1 MNRLLSII
9 ILCMLQVT
17 IGLAATFELKVT
29 MTPEGAASLN
39 TTGGTFEAGAKINL
53 RTDAHTGFLFK
64 GWYEGSTLLSANNR
78 FDYSMPSHD
87 ATVVARYEYDPT
99 VPDNP
104 SMPDTTSYFTLK
116 TQISPQG
123 AGTVNITEG
132 KYAAGTNVNLRA
144 YSNTGYIF
152 RKWQDINGASV
163 SEAGSFDFSM
173 PRHDVQFTAIYE
185 YDPVTPANP
194 DSMGVKYNVIV
205 EPKPTGGGTF
215 NNANFTLEA
224 GSSMH
229 LYAYTNTGY
238 VFLHWEDEDGHI
250 ISEEQNFY
258 YVVPNRDSRI
268 YGVYEFDPALP
279 TNPGRNYWN
288 KETGEVIVD
297 DFTTGQLG
305 RAVDEVIN
313 GSDRSLVTM
322 ITAVGVINNND
333 FGIANNYGHCTLVD
347 LSRTT
352 GMSAVPSYIYDYNT
366 SLTQIVLPACIER
379 LERRAFYQA
388 TSLTTIKCYAVTPP
402 SVESEALT
410 GIAADAVA
418 FVPASS
424 ISMYQEAEGWKNLT
438 LLPLAEDVSN
448 LKVCLPEGTDLKAY
462 ENMQLELVNTK
473 SGQRYRYLLTDRQS
487 YTFSGLIHHTS
498 YNVFLK
504 TNTGSILGEI
514 NDVKIETEDVTV
526 TFNKLLALYDAGVVI
541 QKPDGTN
548 VTDHTLCTWYDQDNN
563 RIGQGPI
570 MKSQV
575 DGSRLCCVVAL
586 DQVLGV
592 LYQQPK
598 EVMIE
603 INGRHK
609 QQSVSLETFN
619 IDSLEVLALDADS
632 RNALPFASLF
642 VKQTLN
648 DQYDV
653 SSLIKTDKNGVAKI
667 PFVKNQPGEVVLST
681 MNYVSQTRSLVD
693 WQKEWSLKPV
703 SGVTINLNL
712 SFTTSVESGKDPEV
726 QAEYEDY
733 RNVTYSIFD
742 KTAHKEILEYNL
754 QFPQIVLT
762 DPIEEGHELIVTA
775 KSLNNTFRP
784 AEGSGTID
792 SQKKANISIKL
803 VEFGGL
809 DASFT
814 STNAESVMGLLY
826 DQNGQLVQRCIFSGN
841 RLNLRKIPDGI
852 YHLVTIG
859 QCDIFNGISNLS
871 ELSAAGLI
879 AETDYLI
886 NQVQIISGQI
896 KTLDILDVPKIDES
910 KFYYTNENTYFSS
923 NKNKVTAGDYLT
935 LRSILEFKTIY
946 ADDICD
952 ISLFVDIPLN
962 SALVDNSIMVGS
974 NLSNYSL
981 EGNRVIIPID
991 DMGQQIRFCIIPT
1004 ESGRMTSSAYVQFTL
1019 DGRLIQQPIG
1029 SVIFDVSNLSINVP
1043 ETTINKTVTLGG
1055 QAIGNS
1061 IVSVYDNGS
1070 LIGQTKALPNGM
1082 WGGTFELKNPT
1093 AYTIHKIQVNA
1104 TMPNG
1109 LTILSETKKCIYDPN
1124 AIVVKSVTMY
1134 NTAHTAANLDLYEFK
1149 TVFDM
1154 LNPSKQSPTYWY
1166 WPNYPDFT
1174 FEIDFTNNDTVMI
1187 KDVHLHVLT
1196 SSGKI
1201 EELIPSYDEHL
1212 DRFVASAPF
1221 YSTSLPINVSVDYE
1235 YYADINN
1242 DFTEIQG
1249 QEIQNIYQYQEESA
1263 EYCSHNESFELES
1276 QLEDADVY
1284 KVIDNLTGDD
1294 YLYTFQKLNYNE
1306 VYAMM
1311 NAVQF
1316 HFAELDEGGYYA
1328 FYSKIEEDEINVYIV
1343 FTEEELAYLF
1353 KISSPE
1359 SGNLTH
1365 RAPQK
1370 SSFTPWKWS
1379 VKGMELYDQGIQ
1391 YVTYGSYFLEIPYI
1405 YSIFNLW
1412 DTYKYNVVKDI
1423 EKLQEILSY
1432 NCSDGNPALPEN
1444 ERVFLTKEISFI
1456 SSSIHEFDYTVET
1469 LYYDYLL
1476 AITSSLCYEYT
1487 VGKFID
1493 WISHGLTFGGKMFK
1507 ELKNSPNF
1515 AKVAT
1520 VYGTKGN
1527 TIMRKTWENEFKL
1540 MLEKTIDKTEKI
1552 SGPLEWKDFE
1562 KKGHRLEQFMDTW
1575 MNNIQ
1580 GKMKMVLKNIK
1591 NHARCQLPYNLDF
1604 LTGPN
1609 ACYVMDP
1616 SGYVYEAVPSNRV
1629 EGATATAYYKEEVED
1644 MYGDVHEE
1652 IVLWDAEE
1660 YAQENPLF
1668 TDENGMYAWDVP
1680 QGLWQV
1686 KLEKEGYQNT
1696 YSEWLPVPPPQLD
1709 VNLPMSQYIQPQ
1721 VSEAHAYQDA
1731 FEIVFDKYML
1741 PDLLTTDN
1749 IIVQQGDSI
1758 IRGSIVWVDAE
1769 TAPTGEQYVRHIKF
1783 VPSDSLSA
1791 AKEALLTVS
1800 RRVKSYA
1807 GVTLES
1813 DFQQSFS
1820 VKRRI
1825 KLEADSTFFVPYGG
1839 HRTYTMQATPVDLS
1853 AGQKVAVS
1861 SSVGTI
1867 AALDADTLTFDA
1879 NGRAQLRI
1887 DGSLPGSSTMRFQV
1901 IDDNASSSSI
1911 LSVAKMHLDAPIA
1924 NYKTGTKLVKDAHII
1939 LSTTEDVDFIYFTI
1953 DGSSPSAHDTS
1964 TTRQQYTEPL
1974 AMTSADSLVLKTLA
1988 EKYGIE
1994 SPVASYVYYATDGQ
2008 GIDIVTADGKSGEIM
2023 VYDLLGNLLFSI
2035 DNASSL
2041 VTRIH
2046 EEGLKG
2052 TFILR
2057 LSTKQ
2062 KFNKMIN
2069 IK

>member
-352 GMSAVPSYIYDYNT
+352 GMSAVPSYIYNYNT

-424 ISMYQEAEGWKNLT
+424 ISMYQKAEGWKNLT

-473 SGQRYRYLLTDRQS
+473 SGQRYRYLLTDRES

-526 TFNKLLALYDAGVVI
+526 TFYKLLALYNAGI
-541 QKPDGTN
+541 CLLDPQGND
-548 VTDHTLCTWYDQDNN
+548 VTEHATYTWYDLEDN
-563 RIGQGPI
+563 RLGMGSVL
-570 MKSQV
+570 KSQV
-575 DGSRLCCVVAL
+575 DRSTIRCVVTLDQEMGVRYRQPGDAVITLAGNKALMTIRLDEWATDTLEVSAADVETGLGLTNAFLSVNQIIDGHYNLSTSVKTDRKGYAQVPIIRDQPGQVTLTATNYFSETRDLESWQKQWLLKPLTGVTITLDMGFKQSTRIDEEAVVQKPYADWQNVALSVYDETAHRAL
-586 DQVLGV
+586 DQYEVQYPSIVLLEPVDVGHRLTV
-592 LYQQPK
+592 TVTSLNNAFNPVKGSGSVKSDNTAQ
-598 EVMIE
+598 IE
-603 INGRHK
+603 INLTELG
-609 QQSVSLETFN
+609 
-619 IDSLEVLALDADS
+619 
-632 RNALPFASLF
+632 
-642 VKQTLN
+642 
-648 DQYDV
+648 
-653 SSLIKTDKNGVAKI
+653 
-667 PFVKNQPGEVVLST
+667 
-681 MNYVSQTRSLVD
+681 
-693 WQKEWSLKPV
+693 
-703 SGVTINLNL
+703 
-712 SFTTSVESGKDPEV
+712 
-726 QAEYEDY
+726 
-733 RNVTYSIFD
+733 SI
-742 KTAHKEILEYNL
+742 E
-754 QFPQIVLT
+754 
-762 DPIEEGHELIVTA
+762 
-775 KSLNNTFRP
+775 
-784 AEGSGTID
+784 
-792 SQKKANISIKL
+792 
-803 VEFGGL
+803 
-809 DASFT
+809 ASFE
-814 STNAESVMGLLY
+814 STAAESVTGLLY
-826 DQNGQLVQRCIFSGN
+826 DREGQLCMRGSFDGTQLS
-841 RLNLRKIPDGI
+841 LRQIPDGF
-852 YHLVTIG
+852 YHLVVMA
-859 QCDIFNGISNLS
+859 QSDLFNSISTLS
-871 ELSAAGLI
+871 ELSATGLV
-879 AETDYLI
+879 EDTDYLI
-886 NQVQIISGQI
+886 NQIQVTSGIISTINHQS
-896 KTLDILDVPKIDES
+896 VPRIDES
-910 KFYYTNENTYFSS
+910 HFYYTSSNTYFSS
-923 NKNKVTAGDYLT
+923 NKTRVTAGNYLT
-935 LRSILEFKTIY
+935 LRSILDFKDAY
-946 ADDICD
+946 AGQ
-952 ISLFVDIPLN
+952 ISNLVLVVDIPTHCAMVSN
-962 SALVDNSIMVGS
+962 SVIVG
-974 NLSNYSL
+974 NDLTGYSL
-981 EGNRVIIPID
+981 DGNRLSIPV
-991 DMGQQIRFCIIPT
+991 
-1004 ESGRMTSSAYVQFTL
+1004 EASGRLIRLCVVPTQSGNFTTSAYVQF
-1019 DGRLIQQPIG
+1019 DYKGKSIQQPIG
-1029 SVIFDVSNLSINVP
+1029 SVDFEVTDLSITIP
-1043 ETTINKTVTLGG
+1043 GTTARQVISVSGQTVGD
-1055 QAIGNS
+1055 AE
-1061 IVSVYDNGS
+1061 VSVYDNGTK
-1070 LIGQTKALPNGM
+1070 IGQTRSLTNGIWALSCQ
-1082 WGGTFELKNPT
+1082 LLNPW
-1093 AYTIHKIQVNA
+1093 AYSMHSIQAQVM
-1104 TMPNG
+1104 TPSG
-1109 LTILSETKKCIYDPN
+1109 LQLTSETKECYYDPN
-1124 AIVVKSVTMY
+1124 AIEVKTVTMY
-1134 NTAHTAANLDLYEFK
+1134 NTAHTASNLDLYEFK
-1149 TVFDM
+1149 TVFDFQ
-1154 LNPSKQSPTYWY
+1154 NQNYKSPTYWY
-1166 WPNYPDFT
+1166 WPSYPDFT
-1174 FEIDFTNNDTVMI
+1174 FEIDFTCNDTVQV
-1187 KDVHLHVLT
+1187 KNVKLNVFT
-1196 SSGKI
+1196 SSGKV
-1201 EELIPSYDEHL
+1201 EVLEPQYDARRK
-1212 DRFVASAPF
+1212 RFVASAPF
-1221 YSTSLPINVSVDYE
+1221 YSTSLPLNVSVDFE
-1235 YYADINN
+1235 CHSSAKADI
-1242 DFTEIQG
+1242 
-1249 QEIQNIYQYQEESA
+1249 S
-1263 EYCSHNESFELES
+1263 EL
-1276 QLEDADVY
+1276 LNEDADQLTYLMYDMCDYAKQYDEVSFVEQQGATDVLSVNDTFTGESYIYAIEKLDYNDVVEMMDTIQFNFAVQDEGFVCTYVTINGDDETLIYLVSTQDRTAYLVTSTQQGAQFSKARVTKWLPKGSTKFMRDVLKGIGEALEALEWSNYFLEYPGYNAMWNQRNTHVSNTQKHIERLDKIVGLRCTDGQPYLSTDDRNWLLGEIKTVSQILDDFIYSFNSLYYVY
-1284 KVIDNLTGDD
+1284 VRTIASSVVYDYTLGKIIESSSHLITYGNKHVASLQSRFGIDYLSPYHRQMIESAVGISFDGVSMGLDKVINPEWMSWKDYEASRENLMSWTEQVFDGI
-1294 YLYTFQKLNYNE
+1294 YN
-1306 VYAMM
+1306 
-1311 NAVQF
+1311 
-1316 HFAELDEGGYYA
+1316 
-1328 FYSKIEEDEINVYIV
+1328 
-1343 FTEEELAYLF
+1343 
-1353 KISSPE
+1353 KISSI
-1359 SGNLTH
+1359 
-1365 RAPQK
+1365 
-1370 SSFTPWKWS
+1370 
-1379 VKGMELYDQGIQ
+1379 D
-1391 YVTYGSYFLEIPYI
+1391 
-1405 YSIFNLW
+1405 
-1412 DTYKYNVVKDI
+1412 
-1423 EKLQEILSY
+1423 
-1432 NCSDGNPALPEN
+1432 
-1444 ERVFLTKEISFI
+1444 KEI
-1456 SSSIHEFDYTVET
+1456 
-1469 LYYDYLL
+1469 
-1476 AITSSLCYEYT
+1476 
-1487 VGKFID
+1487 
-1493 WISHGLTFGGKMFK
+1493 
-1507 ELKNSPNF
+1507 
-1515 AKVAT
+1515 
-1520 VYGTKGN
+1520 
-1527 TIMRKTWENEFKL
+1527 
-1540 MLEKTIDKTEKI
+1540 
-1552 SGPLEWKDFE
+1552 
-1562 KKGHRLEQFMDTW
+1562 
-1575 MNNIQ
+1575 
-1580 GKMKMVLKNIK
+1580 IK
-1591 NHARCQLPYNLDF
+1591 RRQCILPYDPSAPF
-1604 LTGPN
+1604 LPN

-1686 KLEKEGYQNT
+1686 KLEKEGYQTT

-1721 VSEAHAYQDA
+1721 VSEAYAYQDA
-1731 FEIVFDKYML
+1731 FEIAFDKYML

-1758 IRGSIVWVDAE
+1758 IPGSIVWVDAE
-1769 TAPTGEQYVRHIKF
+1769 TAPTGDQYVRHIKF

-1807 GVTLES
+1807 GVTMES

-1924 NYKTGTKLVKDAHII
+1924 NYKTGTKLVKDAQII